1 MNRKDSIKFSIAFM
15 LLVSIAI
22 FYIHSVSADLGTYK
36 LNSCVSIRVLA
47 NCSNINLT
55 EVSNKNITY
64 KINSPMTNLGG
75 QTFNYSFCNT
85 TLIDT
90 YSFSW
95 NNPCVDCSQGDCG
108 NSFTITPTGYQVDTS
123 KSIIIFASLGMLI
136 IMSLIMFY
144 FGYHINN
151 LTVKIF
157 TIGFSALLLIL
168 SLGFIL
174 TVLNSSLAEFTTITS
189 IINVVYI
196 LSVALLTVGGIGI
209 IVWLIAFVFTMFS
222 KYRGLRD

>member
-1 MNRKDSIKFSIAFM
+1 MNRRDSIKFSIAFM

-108 NSFTITPTGYQVDTS
+108 NSFTITPTGYQVDTG

-151 LTVKIF
+151 LTIKIF